1 MERWL
6 WSQEPRWEERFS
18 PAYAAPRC
26 TLLGNVP
33 NRARRVR
40 VPLELNGGDW
50 KSHKSASNQLLCSKH
65 HDQQRDL
72 SHVPVAFGNPDNVMY
87 ARSRQFRFPPQ
98 KDKYPEVRRKTTPTN
113 SVKIPNSTM
122 LPSNTWKS
130 TSLPIK
136 ANETGFKNFH
146 KRSKYISTSH
156 LNDASLALCRRQP
169 VPAVNDAVMQP
180 KAPAEGYSR
189 YLLPMTES
197 APQRTIVVK
206 RSPLEYFYGEERK
219 MKNDKERR

>member
-1 MERWL
+1 M
-6 WSQEPRWEERFS
+6 
-18 PAYAAPRC
+18 
-26 TLLGNVP
+26 P

-50 KSHKSASNQLLCSKH
+50 KNHKSASNQLFCSKH

-87 ARSRQFRFPPQ
+87 ARSRQLRFPPQ

-136 ANETGFKNFH
+136 PKETGFKNFH

-156 LNDASLALCRRQP
+156 LNDASFARCRRQP

-206 RSPLEYFYGEERK
+206 RSPLEYFYGAERK